1 MTYYDKHIMS
11 TKEWKRHTAE
21 YDKVK
26 YKCSCGHRVV
36 IPYWR
41 DKGLCSWCHNY
52 VYKDK
57 QTEFKERLKERL
69 KVQLEEEKALK
80 EKEKLENELH
90 KHR

>member
-36 IPYWR
+36 IPY
-41 DKGLCSWCHNY
+41 
-52 VYKDK
+52 
-57 QTEFKERLKERL
+57 
-69 KVQLEEEKALK
+69 
-80 EKEKLENELH
+80 
-90 KHR
+90 